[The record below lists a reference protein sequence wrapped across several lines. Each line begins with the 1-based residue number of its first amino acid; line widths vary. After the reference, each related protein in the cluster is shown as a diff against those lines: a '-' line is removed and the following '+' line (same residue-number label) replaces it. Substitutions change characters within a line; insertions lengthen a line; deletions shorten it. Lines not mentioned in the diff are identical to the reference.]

1 MTDVINLMNDL
12 LWGSI
17 LVYLLVGVGI
27 YFTVRLGFIQFRHF
41 GHMFSVLKNS
51 RKADTA
57 GISSFQALCTS
68 LAARVGTGNMAGV
81 AVALT
86 AGGPGAIFWMW
97 LIAMLGMA
105 TSFAESTLAQLYKT
119 KDDDGNYRG
128 GPAYYM
134 EKGLGM
140 RWMGVLF
147 SIFLIIAFGL
157 VFNAVQANA
166 IANAMNTA
174 FGFDPM
180 IVGVV
185 IVLISAFVIFGGV
198 RKIAR
203 TAELIVPVMALAYLV
218 LAFVVMFMN
227 IEKVPDVIAYIFKS
241 AFGFQE
247 AAAGGLGYAIAQAM
261 IQGIKRGLF
270 SNEAGMG
277 SAPNAAASATP
288 YPPHPASQGYV
299 QMLGVFT
306 DTIVICTATVA
317 IILMSGEYVPHSEI
331 TGIELTQRALSSQV
345 GEWGGIFVAVAIFFF
360 AFTSIIANYSYAETN
375 LIFLEHNHKAGLGLF
390 RVIVLGMVMFGSV
403 ATLPMVWA
411 LADVSMGLM
420 AIVNLIAIIL
430 LSGIVI
436 KLAKDYNQQLKAG
449 KVPTFDAND
458 YPELKSQLEEGI
470 WYDEKEAANK

>member
-1 MTDVINLMNDL
+1 VTDLINLMNDL

-27 YFTVRLGFIQFRHF
+27 YFTLRLGFIQFRHF

-51 RKADTA
+51 RKADSA

-119 KDDDGNYRG
+119 RDKDGNYRG

-140 RWMGVLF
+140 RWMGILF
-147 SIFLIIAFGL
+147 SVFLIIAFGL
-157 VFNAVQANA
+157 VFNAVQANS
-166 IANAMNTA
+166 ITNAMNNA
-174 FGFDPM
+174 FGVEPLH
-180 IVGVV
+180 VGIV
-185 IVLISAFVIFGGV
+185 IVLISAFVIFGGI

-218 LAFVVMFMN
+218 LAFFVMFAN
-227 IEKVPDVIAYIFKS
+227 YEKVPAALALIVKS

-247 AAAGGLGYAIAQAM
+247 AVAGGLGYAIAQAM
-261 IQGIKRGLF
+261 INGIKRGLF

-299 QMLGVFT
+299 QMLGVFV

-317 IILMSGEYVPHSEI
+317 IILMSGEYVPHGEI

-345 GEWGGIFVAVAIFFF
+345 GDWGGIFVAVAIFFF

-375 LIFLEHNHKAGLGLF
+375 LIFLEHNNKKGLMVF
-390 RVIVLGMVMFGSV
+390 RLIVLGMVMFGSL
-403 ATLPMVWA
+403 ATLPTVWS

-420 AIVNLIAIIL
+420 AIVNLVAILL

-436 KLAKDYNQQLKAG
+436 KLAKDYNRQLDAG

-470 WYDEKEAANK
+470 WDNNRKN

>member
-1 MTDVINLMNDL
+1 MTDLINLMNDL

-41 GHMFSVLKNS
+41 GHMFSVLRNS
-51 RKADTA
+51 RKADSA

-119 KDDDGNYRG
+119 RDNDGNYRG

-166 IANAMNTA
+166 IASAMNTA
-174 FGFDPM
+174 FDFERGY
-180 IVGVV
+180 VGVGIV
-185 IVLISAFVIFGGV
+185 IISAFVIFGGI

-203 TAELIVPVMALAYLV
+203 TAEIIVPIMALAY
-218 LAFVVMFMN
+218 
-227 IEKVPDVIAYIFKS
+227 
-241 AFGFQE
+241 
-247 AAAGGLGYAIAQAM
+247 
-261 IQGIKRGLF
+261 
-270 SNEAGMG
+270 
-277 SAPNAAASATP
+277 
-288 YPPHPASQGYV
+288 
-299 QMLGVFT
+299 
-306 DTIVICTATVA
+306 
-317 IILMSGEYVPHSEI
+317 
-331 TGIELTQRALSSQV
+331 
-345 GEWGGIFVAVAIFFF
+345 
-360 AFTSIIANYSYAETN
+360 
-375 LIFLEHNHKAGLGLF
+375 
-390 RVIVLGMVMFGSV
+390 
-403 ATLPMVWA
+403 
-411 LADVSMGLM
+411 
-420 AIVNLIAIIL
+420 
-430 LSGIVI
+430 
-436 KLAKDYNQQLKAG
+436 
-449 KVPTFDAND
+449 
-458 YPELKSQLEEGI
+458 
-470 WYDEKEAANK
+470 

>member
-1 MTDVINLMNDL
+1 MTDLINLMNDL

-27 YFTVRLGFIQFRHF
+27 YFTLRLGFIQFRHF
-41 GHMFSVLKNS
+41 THTFSVLKNS
-51 RKADTA
+51 RKADNS

-86 AGGPGAIFWMW
+86 VAGPGAIFWMW

-119 KDDDGNYRG
+119 RDKDGNYRG

-157 VFNAVQANA
+157 VFNAVQANS
-166 IANAMNTA
+166 ITSAMQTA
-174 FGFDPM
+174 FGFEPVFSGGM
-180 IVGVV
+180 IVLLTG
-185 IVLISAFVIFGGV
+185 FVIFGGI

-203 TAELIVPVMALAYLV
+203 TAELIVPFMALAYLGIAFFIV
-218 LAFVVMFMN
+218 LMN
-227 IEKVPDVIAYIFKS
+227 LERVPDALMLIFKS
-241 AFGFQE
+241 AFGLQE

-261 IQGIKRGLF
+261 ITGVKRGLF

-277 SAPNAAASATP
+277 SAPNVAAAAAP

-299 QMLGVFT
+299 QMLGVFI
-306 DTIVICTATVA
+306 DTIVICSATVA
-317 IILMSGEYVPHSEI
+317 IILMSGEYVPHGEV

-345 GEWGGIFVAVAIFFF
+345 GEWGSIFIAFAIFFF

-375 LIFLEHNHKAGLGLF
+375 LVFLEHNNKKGIVLF
-390 RVIVLGMVMFGSV
+390 RVVFLGMVMFGSL
-403 ATLPMVWA
+403 ATLPTVWA
-411 LADVSMGLM
+411 MADVSMGLM
-420 AIVNLIAIIL
+420 AIVNLVAILL

-436 KLAKDYNQQLKAG
+436 KLAKDYNRQLQAG
-449 KVPTFDAND
+449 KVPTFNADD
-458 YPELKSQLEEGI
+458 YPELKSQLEDGI
-470 WYDEKEAANK
+470 WNNNKAS